1 MSDPGFTDLKG
12 EAGFSRAL
20 LALNNGFAAELSL
33 LDAIKA
39 RQLVQQAFMARAISD
54 AALLLAFDQDADYDS
69 PNFLWFQ
76 ERYDRFVYVDR
87 VVVSPKRQGT
97 GLARLLYESL
107 FAQAVARGHT
117 RVTCEINIDP
127 PNPRSE
133 AFHAGLGFVPMGE
146 ARLHKAGKT
155 VRYFCKPVR

>member
-1 MSDPGFTDLKG
+1 MSGPVFTDLAPDDG
-12 EAGFSRAL
+12 LPAAL

-33 LDAIKA
+33 LDAIRA
-39 RQLVQQAFMARAISD
+39 RQLVQQAFMARTISD
-54 AALLLAFDQDADYDS
+54 AALLLAFDQDAAYDS

-87 VVVSPKRQGT
+87 VMVSPRRQGT

-107 FAQAVARGHT
+107 FAEAVARGHT

-127 PNPRSE
+127 PNPRSQ
-133 AFHAGLGFVPMGE
+133 AFHAGLGFVPVGE
-146 ARLHKAGKT
+146 ARLHGLAKT

>member
-1 MSDPGFTDLKG
+1 MSDPVFTDLKR
-12 EAGFSRAL
+12 EAGLSEAL

-39 RQLVQQAFMARAISD
+39 RQLVQQAFMARTISD

-87 VVVSPKRQGT
+87 VVVSPRRQGT
-97 GLARLLYESL
+97 GLARLLYDGL
-107 FAQAVARGHT
+107 FAQALARGHA

-133 AFHAGLGFVPMGE
+133 AFHAGLGFVPVGE
-146 ARLHKAGKT
+146 ARLRGAART
-155 VRYFCKPVR
+155 VRYFCKPLG